1 MPAPV
6 SAPAA
11 ISRTTITSTA
21 PTASRTTLHLLQI
34 AMGLTLVLGGGALT
48 LHFSRQLPQAS
59 LYISAA
65 LGSVVIISGLRRLF
79 DDMSRSPTA

>member
-11 ISRTTITSTA
+11 NSRTTTT
-21 PTASRTTLHLLQI
+21 PTASRTTLFLLQI
-34 AMGLTLVLGGGALT
+34 AMGLTLVLGGAALA

-59 LYISAA
+59 LYISTAI
-65 LGSVVIISGLRRLF
+65 GSVVIISGLWRLF
-79 DDMSRSPTA
+79 DDMTGTRAS